1 MLFGLW
7 VSILVICNADCFQ
20 ATGVGIPLNA
30 LVQKSGVEI
39 KSKPRYYQG
48 LSVGGKKRADWAQA
62 PGGEVQVV
70 EEKIPPL
77 LHAAHVASIDSVEW
91 FMSDAPLRRYKEFA
105 ESNKHD
111 KRIKTLVQSGKGF
124 DKTIGNWLDAKSR
137 FRSRD
142 TENKLTNVQVN

>member
-1 MLFGLW
+1 MK
-7 VSILVICNADCFQ
+7 

-39 KSKPRYYQG
+39 KTKPGYYQG

-62 PGGEVQVV
+62 PGGQVQVV
-70 EEKIPPL
+70 EQKIPPL
-77 LHAAHVASIDSVEW
+77 LQAAYMSSIESVEW

-124 DKTIGNWLDAKSR
+124 DKIIGNWLDGKS
-137 FRSRD
+137 
-142 TENKLTNVQVN
+142 KLFS